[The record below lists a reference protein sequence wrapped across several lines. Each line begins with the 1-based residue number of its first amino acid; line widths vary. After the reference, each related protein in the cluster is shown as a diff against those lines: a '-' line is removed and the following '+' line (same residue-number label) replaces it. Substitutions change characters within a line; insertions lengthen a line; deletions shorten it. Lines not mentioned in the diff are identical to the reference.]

1 MFQIGETVFY
11 SGSGICRIDSITSR
25 EFGDE
30 MRDYYVLIPEHAA
43 KSVVYLPVDNQAL
56 VSRMRAPLTEEQV
69 LRLIHK
75 MPEQGCRWMGDEN
88 RRELGDERILRDG
101 DQREIILLIR
111 SIYLHQQQLREKG
124 RKLHQCDE
132 RALREGQQ
140 MLSDEFSHVLHIQ
153 PEEVEN
159 YIIQMLDGQT
169 A

>member
-75 MPEQGCRWMGDEN
+75 MPEQKCRWIEDEN
-88 RRELGDERILRDG
+88 SRKREHQRILRDG